1 MLKCFAVAVLFLVA
15 AIPSVR
21 ADVAHGKALSERLC
35 SQCHAIVPGKA
46 SPNPG
51 APTFARSAAD
61 PSITVYSLRAF
72 LRTPHW
78 TMPNIIVQPDDAEDI
93 ADYILS
99 LRRWR

>member
-1 MLKCFAVAVLFLVA
+1 MLKYSAVAALVFVA
-15 AIPSVR
+15 AIPGAR
-21 ADVAHGKALSERLC
+21 ADVAHGKTLSEQLC
-35 SQCHAIVPGKA
+35 SQCHAIVPGQR

-51 APTFARSAAD
+51 APSFARSAAD

-99 LRRWR
+99 LRRTR